1 MDETYSYYEPPADM
15 PGGTGMILRTSD
27 QAHIPLD
34 LANMDYQRFLAWV
47 DEGNDPPEGWSGPTN
62 E

>member
-1 MDETYSYYEPPADM
+1 MDETYSYYEPPEGM
-15 PGGTGMILRTSD
+15 PGGGMILRASD

-34 LANMDYQRFLAWV
+34 LANMDYQRFLEWV
-47 DEGNDPPEGWSGPTN
+47 AEGNEPPDGWSGPTN